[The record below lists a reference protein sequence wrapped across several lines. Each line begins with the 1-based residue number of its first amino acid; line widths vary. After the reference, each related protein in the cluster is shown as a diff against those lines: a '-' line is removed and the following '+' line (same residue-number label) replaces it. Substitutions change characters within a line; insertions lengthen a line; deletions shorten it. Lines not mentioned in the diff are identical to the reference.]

1 MPLPYLVPEGMSY
14 ANARYKIGRIMS
26 MTPQE
31 VLDKAAAE

>member
-1 MPLPYLVPEGMSY
+1 MEGLY
-14 ANARYKIGRIMS
+14 AVFYEIASILS